1 MASFSS
7 PGVLYSWRTW
17 PKKKASSP
25 WMTEHF
31 LIFIGCTVT
40 NASAFSIHTPKAAKS
55 RPTLMPNTLR
65 RACGIGLPLK
75 RASTNG
81 IWSMT
86 LPAKSSPAGRDP
98 RDPRDPRRFWLHPML
113 KVVHRTDAEIKRLLG
128 KAAEAAAS
136 DVERLARGGES
147 GLIRRG
153 QFTSAYQALRKT
165 LRILFEDVGD
175 TVKAGRTDAAE
186 AAMVSAFEWEEPYY
200 RAAGLS
206 RSERARLRAAT
217 TATSDRNVEL
227 MLRRFNTEQIP
238 LSQQVYRTRQLASG
252 WVDKVVNLG
261 LGRGLTAREIAKEVR
276 SSIRPDVRGGVS
288 YAAMRLGRTEINNSF
303 HTAAILSSVDKPW
316 VEGQQWHLSGSH
328 IVPDKCDKFAKEDQF
343 GLGEG
348 VFPRDQVPRKP
359 HPQCFCYLA
368 PALQDED
375 EFVAAFARGSYDN
388 YFDQA
393 G

>member
-1 MASFSS
+1 
-7 PGVLYSWRTW
+7 
-17 PKKKASSP
+17 
-25 WMTEHF
+25 
-31 LIFIGCTVT
+31 
-40 NASAFSIHTPKAAKS
+40 
-55 RPTLMPNTLR
+55 
-65 RACGIGLPLK
+65 
-75 RASTNG
+75 
-81 IWSMT
+81 
-86 LPAKSSPAGRDP
+86 
-98 RDPRDPRRFWLHPML
+98 ML
-113 KVVHRTDAEIKRLLG
+113 KVVHRTDAEIRRLLG
-128 KAAEAAAS
+128 KAADAAAS
-136 DVERLARGGES
+136 DVERLAPG

-153 QFTSAYQALRKT
+153 QFTAAYRALRKT
-165 LRILFEDVGD
+165 LRILFDDVGE
-175 TVKAGRTDAAE
+175 TVKTGRLDAAE

-217 TATSDRNVEL
+217 TAVSDRNVEL

-261 LGRGLTAREIAKEVR
+261 LGRGLTAREIAKEVKG
-276 SSIRPDVRGGVS
+276 SIRPDVQGGVA
-288 YAAMRLGRTEINNSF
+288 YAAMRLGRTEVNNAF
-303 HTAAILSSVDKPW
+303 HTAAIVSSVDKPW
-316 VEGQQWHLSGSH
+316 VQGQQWHLSNSH
-328 IVPDKCDKFAKEDQF
+328 MVPDKCDKFAKEDQF
-343 GLGEG
+343 GLGDG

-388 YFDQA
+388 YFDQV